1 MRFEHLVAHGLS
13 RRLIAA
19 WEKAHGETLLPLQE
33 RAVVETSLL
42 RGGNLVVFAP
52 TSSGKTLLAELAA
65 MARVEKGQKAV
76 FLTPTKA
83 LAEEQFAQL
92 RHKYLP
98 LGTRVVIATRER
110 TRFDGDILDGHFD
123 IAIMVYEKFKALLT
137 VSPQMLSN
145 IGVVVVDELQLLGDL
160 ERGAL
165 VDLLMA
171 KLLSS
176 PHPVQIVA
184 LSAVL
189 GESARIASW
198 LGGDFLI
205 SRDRPVELREGVLR
219 LNDGVFQYRE
229 ATSGDEGEEQLLPA
243 ETRGQ
248 PDASDFHLETIHNL
262 ARTLV
267 AAGEQLLI
275 FVPTRHLS
283 RQWAWHFSHDDD
295 FPTPPNT
302 ATARQELMNSL
313 ALHEESHSREILAQ
327 CCARG
332 VGIHNADV
340 PAELRRLVEDAFR
353 SGGLR
358 VLVATSTLAQGVNLL
373 CRNVIS
379 VPVMVGS
386 DVWTGAPA
394 FVPLT
399 RRRFRNQG
407 GRAGR
412 VSGTDIFGR
421 SIVIAE
427 DESEADQ
434 LLRDLVRGDPEPLEE
449 PIRAADMEKLVLDLL
464 ACGMAGT
471 RDDLVKI
478 LMRTYTAHVS
488 WPAQAQQPARMIED
502 ALGRLAQSG
511 LVSVQGNDAPAP
523 TALGEAAAAFGIEP
537 VTAQFFAQWISVRLS
552 EQDAF
557 PPPSPFEILALC
569 AFSRDGEMFP
579 MPLTGPEK
587 REHHYAHELAARG
600 DIRLDELPPPL
611 HGLLTVYGGI
621 GEKGQMALKKAFIA
635 ELWISAAPTA
645 DVEEGHRT
653 FAGTISNLSAHLSWL
668 AQALAACAAA
678 MGMTNDVTK
687 EISQLAA
694 RLPDGVLSQGLPLA
708 RLEVSGLTRSFIAD
722 LIRSGFEAPSDVG
735 NSTVDELAKIMPPS
749 LARRLHAAALD
760 DQKRRNERRK
770 EPGMWGWFAH
780 RREQVGEEVPPASR
794 AAENP
799 EEYNPPGCSKDSKE
813 ILILSPM
820 SPGQVTFHGTSVLL
834 PPKTFA
840 LLLLLALTPGR
851 VVSYSKIDETL
862 WPEEKVEPQ
871 QVLAHKR
878 SLIRALEKASGVST
892 SDLIRVVKGH
902 GLMLNL
908 PSSGV
913 MLETD

>member
-65 MARVEKGQKAV
+65 MARLEKGLKAV

-83 LAEEQFAQL
+83 LAEEQYAQL

-110 TRFDGDILDGHFD
+110 TRFDSDILEGRFD
-123 IAIMVYEKFKALLT
+123 IAVMVYEKFKALLT
-137 VSPQMLSN
+137 VAPQMLSH
-145 IGVVVVDELQLLGDL
+145 IGVVVVDELQLLGDP

-171 KLLSS
+171 KLISS

-198 LGGDFLI
+198 LGGDFLL

-219 LNDGVFQYRE
+219 LTDGIFQYRE

-243 ETRGQ
+243 EPHSQ
-248 PDASDFHLETIHNL
+248 DDASDFHLEAIHKL
-262 ARTLV
+262 ARALV

-283 RQWAWHFSHDDD
+283 RQWAWQFSHDDD
-295 FPTPPNT
+295 FPTPTAT
-302 ATARQELMNSL
+302 ATARQELMDSL
-313 ALHEESHSREILAQ
+313 ALHEESHSREILSQ
-327 CCARG
+327 CCAKG

-340 PAELRRLVEDAFR
+340 PAELRRLVENAFR

-373 CRNVIS
+373 CRNVIN
-379 VPVMVGS
+379 VPVMVGA

-412 VSGTDIFGR
+412 FSGKDIFGR

-427 DESEADQ
+427 DGGEAEQ
-434 LLRDLVRGDPEPLEE
+434 LMRDLVRGDPEPLDE
-449 PIRAADMEKLVLDLL
+449 PIRAADMDKLVLDLL
-464 ACGMAGT
+464 ACGMAAT
-471 RDDLVKI
+471 HDDLVEI
-478 LMRTYTAHVS
+478 LMRTYTAHVA
-488 WPAQAQQPARMIED
+488 WPAQAPEPARMIEA
-502 ALGRLAQSG
+502 ALARLSKAG
-511 LVSVQGNDAPAP
+511 LVHMQADNNPAP
-523 TALGEAAAAFGIEP
+523 SALGEAAAAFGIEP
-537 VTAQFFAQWISVRLS
+537 ATAQFFAQWIAARLT
-552 EQDAF
+552 EHDAF
-557 PPPSPFEILALC
+557 PAPSAFEILVLC

-600 DIRLDELPPPL
+600 DIRLDDLPPPL
-611 HGLLTVYGGI
+611 HDLLSVYGGI
-621 GEKGQMALKKAFIA
+621 GEKGQTALKKAFIA

-653 FAGTISNLSAHLSWL
+653 FAGTISNLASHISWM
-668 AQALAACAAA
+668 AQSLAACAAA
-678 MGMTNDVTK
+678 MGMANEITQD
-687 EISQLAA
+687 ISQLAA
-694 RLPDGVLSQGLPLA
+694 RLPDGVLPQGLSLA

-722 LIRSGFEAPSDVG
+722 LIRAGFENPSDVAQA
-735 NSTVDELAKIMPPS
+735 TVEELSKITPPS
-749 LARRLHAAALD
+749 LARRLHSLATD
-760 DQKRRNERRK
+760 EQKRLAERRK
-770 EPGMWGWFAH
+770 DRGMWAWYTH
-780 RREQVGEEVPPASR
+780 RKEQSEVPPIG
-794 AAENP
+794 E
-799 EEYNPPGCSKDSKE
+799 KDSAPT
-813 ILILSPM
+813 ILSLSPR
-820 SPGQVTFHGTSVLL
+820 SPGQVTFHGTAVIL

-840 LLLLLALTPGR
+840 LLSLLALTPGR
-851 VVSYSKIDETL
+851 VVSYTKIDETL
-862 WPEEKVEPQ
+862 WPYEKVEPQ

-878 SLIRALEKASGVST
+878 SLIRALENASGFKT
-892 SDLIRVVKGH
+892 TDLIRVVKGH
-902 GLMLNL
+902 GLLL
-908 PSSGV
+908 DLSPDSV
-913 MLETD
+913 TLETD